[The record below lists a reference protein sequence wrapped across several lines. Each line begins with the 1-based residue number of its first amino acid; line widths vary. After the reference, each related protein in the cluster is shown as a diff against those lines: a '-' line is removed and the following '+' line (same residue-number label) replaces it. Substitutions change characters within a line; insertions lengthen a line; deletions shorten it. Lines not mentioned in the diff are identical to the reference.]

1 MNQSDIIYL
10 KKELDKIKILFK
22 KEEFNLVIKK
32 SKVLLKKNP
41 NQVIIYNYIGLSYIQ
56 LNEIENALEIF
67 LLANDKLPSEPS
79 ILCNI
84 GIAYKKLDD
93 VSNARNYFNKAININ
108 PKHLPSHINLG
119 HLENNLNHSEKAANH
134 YLKAYNLNN
143 NSEEVLTYNILY
155 LSAQGKFVE
164 AKKIILELNNKF
176 PENTKSYQLYSKIHK
191 YELEDPHQK
200 LMLSKINIPSLND
213 VDLSNLHFA
222 IAKSFYDQKNNEKFV
237 HHTLKANELK
247 FKTLKDYNFKLEEEQ
262 FEQIKKHYENFHFQN
277 QKDNKGENLI
287 FILGLP
293 RSGTTLLHQI
303 ISSHSKTFGAEE
315 SHVMSDF
322 FIKRFKNENSLTNFF
337 SNELVDKD
345 ICSKLSDEILSKY
358 KMYDQNKIIVD
369 KMPFNFKWIG
379 FIKILFPHAKIIHS
393 NRNPVDS
400 AFSIYRNVFDSPGIG
415 WAYNQDYLTKY
426 VNLYSNL
433 MYFWKQKLGNFI
445 YESHYEKLVTQQV
458 NETKNILE
466 FCNLKFEDSCV
477 NYTYNNIPSRTISG
491 YQIRDKIYKSSL
503 NLSDKYLNYFPF
515 LNQVKKKAP

>member
-1 MNQSDIIYL
+1 MNYSNIIYL

-22 KEEFNLVIKK
+22 KKEFNLVIQK

-41 NQVIIYNYIGLSYIQ
+41 NQAIIYNYIGLSYIQ
-56 LNEIENALEIF
+56 LNEIENALKIF
-67 LLANDKLPSEPS
+67 LAAEQKLPTEPS
-79 ILCNI
+79 ILSNI
-84 GIAYKKLDD
+84 GIAYKNLDD
-93 VSNARNYFNKAININ
+93 LSNARNYFNKAININ
-108 PKHLPSHINLG
+108 PKHLPSHVNLG
-119 HLENNLNHSEKAANH
+119 HLENNLNQSEKAANH
-134 YLKAYNLNN
+134 YLEAYNLNS
-143 NSEEVLTYNILY
+143 NSEEVLTYHILN
-155 LSAQGKFVE
+155 LSAQGKFIE
-164 AKKIILELNNKF
+164 AKKIIFELNNKF
-176 PENTKSYQLYSKIHK
+176 PENIKSYQLYSKIHK
-191 YELEDPHQK
+191 YTLEDPHQK
-200 LMLSKINIPSLND
+200 LMLSKINIPSLD
-213 VDLSNLHFA
+213 DEDLSNLHFA
-222 IAKSFYDQKNNEKFV
+222 LAKSFYDQKNNEKFV
-237 HHTLKANELK
+237 HHTLKANDIK

-277 QKDNKGENLI
+277 QKDYKGENLI
-287 FILGLP
+287 FIVGLP

-322 FIKRFKNENSLTNFF
+322 FIKRFRNENSLVNFF
-337 SNELVDKD
+337 SNELVDED
-345 ICSKLSDEILSKY
+345 ICSKLSNEILSKY

-433 MYFWKQKLGNFI
+433 MSFWKQKLGNFI

-458 NETKNILE
+458 NETKKILE
-466 FCNLKFEDSCV
+466 FCNLKFEDRCID
-477 NYTYNNIPSRTISG
+477 YTSNNIPSKTISV
-491 YQIRDKIYKSSL
+491 YQVRDKIYKSSL